1 MATSPQYAAVP
12 LSPAVLLSTANP
24 NRDGTGAVVQ
34 LVPMS
39 TNGSRVDD
47 IAIQAQGITSAGMVR
62 FFLKRASSFFLLQE
76 VVVAA
81 QTPSATDLAFSARL
95 LNLAW
100 ILDPTSELYVATE
113 KAEAIAVLVTRGG
126 AL

>member
-34 LVPMS
+34 LVAAAS
-39 TNGSRVDD
+39 NGARVDD
-47 IAIQAQGITSAGMVR
+47 VVVQAQATTTAGMVR
-62 FFLKRASSFFLLQE
+62 FFLKRGTAFFLLRE
-76 VVVAA
+76 VAVAA
-81 QTPSATDLAFSARL
+81 QTPSATDRAFSIQL

-100 ILDPTSELYVATE
+100 VLDPTSEVYVSTE
-113 KAEAIAVLVTRGG
+113 KAEAIVVAVTRGG

>member
-24 NRDGTGAVVQ
+24 NRDGTGTVVQ
-34 LVPMS
+34 LVPAS
-39 TNGSRVDD
+39 ANGSRVDD
-47 IAIQAQGITSAGMVR
+47 ITIQAQGATSAGMVR
-62 FFLKRASSFFLLQE
+62 FFLKRGSLFFLLQE
-76 VVVAA
+76 VLVSA
-81 QTPSATDLAFSARL
+81 QTPSATELAFSAHI

-100 ILDPTSELYVATE
+100 VLDPTSELHVATE
-113 KAEAIAVLVTRGG
+113 KGEAIAVLVTRGG